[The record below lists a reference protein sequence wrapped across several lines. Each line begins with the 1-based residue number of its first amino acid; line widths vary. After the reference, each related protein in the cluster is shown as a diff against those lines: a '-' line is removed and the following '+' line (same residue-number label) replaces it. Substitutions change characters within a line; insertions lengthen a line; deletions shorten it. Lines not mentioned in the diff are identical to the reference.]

1 MKDDLLERL
10 AREAG
15 RHEVAAEHRVPP
27 GEHGSFIASTDWVR
41 RFAAL
46 VAEECAKVCEAASDS
61 YAVQWH
67 ENADRMA
74 QAESEAA
81 QSCAESIRARF
92 KAAT

>member
-41 RFAAL
+41 RFAAR
-46 VAEECAKVCEAASDS
+46 VAEECAKVCEQNVSTDTD
-61 YAVQWH
+61 WD
-67 ENADRMA
+67 NAYWN
-74 QAESEAA
+74 QSAER
-81 QSCAESIRARF
+81 CAWKIRDKF
-92 KAAT
+92 T